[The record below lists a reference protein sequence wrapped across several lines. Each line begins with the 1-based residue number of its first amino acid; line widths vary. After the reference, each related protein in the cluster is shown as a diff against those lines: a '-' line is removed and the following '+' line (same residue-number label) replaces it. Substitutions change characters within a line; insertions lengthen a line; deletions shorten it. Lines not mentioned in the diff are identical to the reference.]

1 MLPAIVTWTAHYVPP
16 CRPYHEQRF
25 KANQQLQLIQRHI
38 EDLESKIQES
48 KRAYSATLRRLETLN
63 AEIHHRR
70 AFNKTIQLNIRRY
83 GSSSSL
89 GSTPKRQMQ
98 LMDGYNDTTSLDSL
112 QVPGEFTGSIEFMQS
127 LGDSTTSDIGSN
139 SENLTEAVAG
149 SLPATSESK
158 DIKPLVVDG
167 AESSH
172 IAEESH
178 EEKKRIAAELVD
190 KCLAVALSQVEES
203 IEKS

>member
-1 MLPAIVTWTAHYVPP
+1 
-16 CRPYHEQRF
+16 
-25 KANQQLQLIQRHI
+25 
-38 EDLESKIQES
+38 
-48 KRAYSATLRRLETLN
+48 
-63 AEIHHRR
+63 
-70 AFNKTIQLNIRRY
+70 
-83 GSSSSL
+83 
-89 GSTPKRQMQ
+89 
-98 LMDGYNDTTSLDSL
+98 MDGYNDTTSLDSL

-149 SLPATSESK
+149 NLPATSESK
-158 DIKPLVVDG
+158 DIKPSVVDG